1 MSKCVNTNEQQHV
14 GDASTKGKV
23 PSLPTDNS
31 EEELSSSCSKIG
43 AGVNDTASKAS
54 NGMYESSND
63 LDNLMDTSN
72 EVNEHSKGSDELQE
86 VSNNEAEMSEDSD
99 KQTKVSNRTPE
110 SSTSSEELSEHGNE
124 ADEPGEGSECASV
137 VDEPPSSKISTT
149 KTVKQT
155 EEVEMAC
162 IKEYF
167 HYTIERELDDGE
179 KPSNEHDGDE
189 LEDGY
194 EPPHHKNYEDKLED
208 GHEPPHYKNYSS
220 DSGDEPYPNG
230 IYED

>member
-1 MSKCVNTNEQQHV
+1 MHWRCIN
-14 GDASTKGKV
+14 KGKV
-23 PSLPTDNS
+23 TSLPTDNI
-31 EEELSSSCSKIG
+31 EEELSSSCSEIG

-54 NGMYESSND
+54 NEMYESSND

-72 EVNEHSKGSDELQE
+72 EVNKHSKGSDELQE
-86 VSNNEAEMSEDSD
+86 VSDNEAELSEDSD

-110 SSTSSEELSEHGNE
+110 SSTSLGELSKHGNE
-124 ADEPGEGSECASV
+124 ASEPGEGSECALV
-137 VDEPPSSKISTT
+137 VDEQISTT
-149 KTVKQT
+149 ETVKQT